1 MLAPGPLRK
10 ACGFYYQEFTNFK
23 ELSLKDNP
31 FKVDETANKVY
42 DWGEYLIP
50 ESAKPL
56 AYYDHQYF
64 GKYPA
69 ITINNFGK
77 GTLLYEGTGVSDL
90 IQEKLILQEMERAG
104 IKTVDQNLHWPLVT
118 KSGVNDAGKKVH
130 YYYNYS
136 SQKSSLV
143 YPHKAGS
150 ELTAGKTVAS
160 GASLEIGP
168 WEVLII
174 EEN

>member
-1 MLAPGPLRK
+1 
-10 ACGFYYQEFTNFK
+10 
-23 ELSLKDNP
+23 
-31 FKVDETANKVY
+31 
-42 DWGEYLIP
+42 
-50 ESAKPL
+50 
-56 AYYDHQYF
+56 
-64 GKYPA
+64 
-69 ITINNFGK
+69 
-77 GTLLYEGTGVSDL
+77 
-90 IQEKLILQEMERAG
+90 
-104 IKTVDQNLHWPLVT
+104 
-118 KSGVNDAGKKVH
+118 VNDAGKKVH